1 MYYSVIKSNI
11 SNQQISFAE
20 YGIINKTSYLITL
33 LCLYYNKSKVR
44 GRVGPEQRIKCVI
57 VITLYLHKGGSFQMG
72 LQATLRISS

>member
-33 LCLYYNKSKVR
+33 LCLYHNKSKVR
-44 GRVGPEQRIKCVI
+44 GRVGPQKE
-57 VITLYLHKGGSFQMG
+57 LD
-72 LQATLRISS
+72 